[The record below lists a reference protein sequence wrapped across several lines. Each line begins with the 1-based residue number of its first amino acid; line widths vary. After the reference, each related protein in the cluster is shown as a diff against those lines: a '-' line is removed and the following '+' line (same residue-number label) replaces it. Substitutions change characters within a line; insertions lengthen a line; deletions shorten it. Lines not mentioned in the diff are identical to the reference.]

1 MIASTEI
8 AMPAFHGSDDDFLF
22 QLQHPVELPSSDSA
36 NTFKERIITRIQN
49 GRTRHM
55 MCQAPTVSASW
66 QAEFLRAFKL
76 YYWPF

>member
-1 MIASTEI
+1 MIPGTEI
-8 AMPAFHGSDDDFLF
+8 AMPAFHAHDDDFLY
-22 QLQHPVELPSSDSA
+22 QVQHPTETPPSDTA
-36 NTFKERIITRIQN
+36 TAFKERIITRIQN

-55 MCQAPTVSASW
+55 MCQAPTVNVTW